1 VTENQSPKYIGETE
15 KNLARLQEEGLD
27 QWVTTTEAA
36 RLTGYN
42 AEHVRRLIRGGKIEA
57 IKWGRDWLVHKES
70 FLLYIRDEGRGP
82 KKKETDC

>member
-1 VTENQSPKYIGETE
+1 MTEDQSSKYIGKTE

-42 AEHVRRLIRGGKIEA
+42 AEHVRRLIRGEKIEA
-57 IKWGRDWLVHKES
+57 IKWGRDWLVNKES
-70 FLLYIRDEGRGP
+70 LLSYIKAEGRGP
-82 KKKETDC
+82 KKKKTD